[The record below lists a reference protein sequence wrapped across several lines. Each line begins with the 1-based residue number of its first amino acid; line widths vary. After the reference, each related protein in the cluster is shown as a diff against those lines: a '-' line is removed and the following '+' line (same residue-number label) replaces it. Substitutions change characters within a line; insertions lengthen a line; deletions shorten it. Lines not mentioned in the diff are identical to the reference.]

1 MMNLL
6 NSEKSYQNR
15 NRKVRI
21 LVNDVC
27 VTRNI
32 TGILPNMALQSRDFG
47 KRRQS
52 QQYPQS

>member
-1 MMNLL
+1 MMSLL